1 MFGWIPLLSTLAQAA
16 ESHPAT
22 ELDTDKPIVTVM
34 PSFIPAGVACRYHI
48 PVGAAATVFVGFG
61 VADQVFNVETTNLR
75 LEPEIG
81 ADFYLGE
88 RYRALFVAPRLALAY
103 WTSSVIVGTRQFGS
117 EEGGTNLKGGVMFG
131 GRTPVG
137 NGGGTFGFAAG
148 MMIHTYV
155 EYTATEQS
163 DGVQALPQ
171 VEFDLGLP
179 NARRSRD
186 STPPGA

>member
-16 ESHPAT
+16 PVTA
-22 ELDTDKPIVTVM
+22 LDTDKPIVTFQ
-34 PSFIPAGVACRYHI
+34 PAFIPAGVACRYHI
-48 PVGAAATVFVGFG
+48 PVGASATVFVGFG
-61 VADQVFNVETTNLR
+61 IADQVLNVEVTNIR
-75 LEPEIG
+75 LQPEIG

-103 WTSSVIVGTRQFGS
+103 WSGSVIIGDRQFGS
-117 EEGGTNLKGGVMFG
+117 EEGGTNIKGGVMFG

-137 NGGGTFGFAAG
+137 DGGGTFGFAAG
-148 MMIHTYV
+148 MMIHTYT
-155 EYTATEQS
+155 EYHATSTS

-179 NARRSRD
+179 NSRRSRD
-186 STPPGA
+186 